1 MASIEEKVEE
11 YYKRKLDDLGIK
23 HFAKNEI
30 INKSISD
37 ALAQAESKSGGNG
50 KNYPDIQLLLED
62 NYSRSIPVMI
72 EAKGTKGCLEKLDK
86 NEEIIGATLYEKD
99 QLKKDGTIAH
109 KKGDK
114 NYSTIMKYAVNGAMH
129 YAKAILDNSS
139 YEEVIA
145 VGINAFETNHSGNVI
160 NSECKAYYISKKNK
174 YVPKLIAEITSDD
187 WSLFAK
193 NNIGNLYKKLDKL
206 CLSQAE
212 IEKRSQI
219 IAKDL
224 ERAVMD
230 IHQKIYDNSS
240 FKTALLTNDK
250 LYLFSGLIMASMPI
264 EGSADLSVIDFK
276 SNNNVNDNDG
286 LLILNR
292 IENFLTSKNSTKE
305 KTDLIKNMLSP
316 VFKKQIL
323 WKPNNG
329 ESILK
334 GLFKDI
340 QESVIPHLSSDLHLD
355 FTGIILNKLSDWVQ
369 IDNDKENDVVLT
381 PRYITNLM
389 AKMARTN
396 MNSFVW
402 DSAMGSGG
410 FLCSAMQIMIQDAE
424 NTILDKDEREKQIDK
439 IKHER
444 LLGIE
449 ILNNI
454 YVLAVLNMII
464 LGDGSSQIINGDSHS
479 YELDTTKFPANV
491 YLLNPPYSAPGKGFN
506 FVEEALEKMTSGYA
520 CILIQDS
527 AGNGQ
532 GLPYTKRIL
541 KNNTLEAS
549 IKMPSG
555 LFGNK
560 ASVSV
565 YIFVFKVNRPHEKD
579 DYVTFID
586 FSEDGYSRQNRKKS
600 TQEVNLRN
608 TDHADERYE
617 EVLAIVLGKKPKTEY
632 YTESNGKVIKD
643 TITLNGDDW
652 LFTQHQKINTIPT
665 EEDFKKTVAD
675 YLSWKV
681 SQLMKDK
688 EQKHEMEII

>member
-1 MASIEEKVEE
+1 
-11 YYKRKLDDLGIK
+11 
-23 HFAKNEI
+23 
-30 INKSISD
+30 
-37 ALAQAESKSGGNG
+37 
-50 KNYPDIQLLLED
+50 
-62 NYSRSIPVMI
+62 
-72 EAKGTKGCLEKLDK
+72 
-86 NEEIIGATLYEKD
+86 
-99 QLKKDGTIAH
+99 
-109 KKGDK
+109 
-114 NYSTIMKYAVNGAMH
+114 
-129 YAKAILDNSS
+129 
-139 YEEVIA
+139 
-145 VGINAFETNHSGNVI
+145 
-160 NSECKAYYISKKNK
+160 
-174 YVPKLIAEITSDD
+174 
-187 WSLFAK
+187 
-193 NNIGNLYKKLDKL
+193 
-206 CLSQAE
+206 
-212 IEKRSQI
+212 
-219 IAKDL
+219 
-224 ERAVMD
+224 
-230 IHQKIYDNSS
+230 
-240 FKTALLTNDK
+240 
-250 LYLFSGLIMASMPI
+250 
-264 EGSADLSVIDFK
+264 
-276 SNNNVNDNDG
+276 
-286 LLILNR
+286 
-292 IENFLTSKNSTKE
+292 
-305 KTDLIKNMLSP
+305 MLSP

-464 LGDGSSQIINGDSHS
+464 LGDGSSQIINGDSHL
-479 YELDTTKFPANV
+479 YELDTKKFPANV

-560 ASVSV
+560 ASVNV

-652 LFTQHQKINTIPT
+652 LFTQHQKIDAIPT
-665 EEDFKKTVAD
+665 EEDFKKTIAD

-681 SQLMKDK
+681 SHLMKGNV
-688 EQKHEMEII
+688 